1 MTGYVYMIE
10 NENGKVK
17 IGKSTNPQR
26 RVMNIRSQSGYN
38 IVNSHFSPPL
48 YQYSELES
56 YLHDTFKES
65 RGIGEW
71 FDTSYKAVVSYFES
85 LDLSRW
91 NVEPTKEEKEMTSD
105 FVKGMVDELDK
116 CLQNCINGLRPAD
129 IGKIN
134 EILDDMD
141 HASDKI
147 DKRSVALEKYIDNL
161 RDQIDVLQSKL
172 IYIEEQGFKIK
183 FPDLPQYNEDEV
195 ILAREDIIEEY
206 KSIK

>member
-56 YLHDTFKES
+56 YLHDIFKES

-71 FDTSYKAVVSYFES
+71 FDISYKTVVSYFES

-91 NVEPTKEEKEMTSD
+91 NIEPTKEEKEMTSN
-105 FVKGMVDELDK
+105 FIKGMVDDLDK
-116 CLQNCINGLRPAD
+116 CLQNCTNGLHSAD
-129 IGKIN
+129 IDKVN
-134 EILDDMD
+134 KILDGMD

-147 DKRSVALEKYIDNL
+147 DKRSVVIEKYINNL
-161 RDQIDVLQSKL
+161 RDQIDTLQSKL
-172 IYIEEQGFKIK
+172 IYIEEQGIKIK
-183 FPDLPQYNEDEV
+183 FPDLPQFDEDAV
-195 ILAREDIIEEY
+195 ILARGDIMEEY
-206 KSIK
+206 DSIE

>member
-1 MTGYVYMIE
+1 MSEIE
-10 NENGKVK
+10 RA
-17 IGKSTNPQR
+17 I
-26 RVMNIRSQSGYN
+26 
-38 IVNSHFSPPL
+38 
-48 YQYSELES
+48 
-56 YLHDTFKES
+56 
-65 RGIGEW
+65 
-71 FDTSYKAVVSYFES
+71 ES
-85 LDLSRW
+85 L
-91 NVEPTKEEKEMTSD
+91 
-105 FVKGMVDELDK
+105 
-116 CLQNCINGLRPAD
+116 QN
-129 IGKIN
+129 IN

-141 HASDKI
+141 HTSDKI